1 MNQYALLLNPGHNRV
16 YYKASQQLSA
26 VEFSIVA
33 QTMDCAPFEVQGK
46 LLAGVYY
53 LVFSAQGELSQ
64 KDLEKIARL
73 SFVFALYQVEG
84 ELLRPLLV
92 PQVDLTGIN
101 IGSLLKY
108 TGKTNELF
116 TRMMINVAVSS
127 CAMPEPERVML
138 LDPIAGKGTTLF
150 EGLTMGFDC
159 CGIEIGDKAAAEGYH
174 YLKKYLEIEHIKHTT
189 NLQKQ
194 SGANKSFTAKHYAV
208 DLAKNKEDFKN
219 HREQHWEIVSGNS
232 IYADQFFGK
241 NKFHV
246 LVGDLPYGVQHGNVT
261 AEKQTSL
268 TRSPK
273 ELVQACL
280 PAWKNVLK
288 PGGVLAL
295 AWNTFVFPKEQFAT
309 LLEQAGFQVLLE
321 GPYDQFAHRVDNSIM
336 RDVIVARKPKPG
348 SEPGRT
354 V

>member
-1 MNQYALLLNPGHNRV
+1 MNKYALLLNPGHNRV
-16 YYKASQQLSA
+16 YYKSSEQLSE

-33 QTMDCAPFEVQGK
+33 QSMDAAPCDVHGEMI
-46 LLAGVYY
+46 AGVYY
-53 LVFSAQGELSQ
+53 LLFSTTQ
-64 KDLEKIARL
+64 DLTDRDMDKISRL
-73 SFVFALYQVEG
+73 SFVFAMYKIEG
-84 ELLRPLLV
+84 EMFRPILI
-92 PQVDLTGIN
+92 PNANLTGIN

-127 CAMPEPERVML
+127 CKMPEPERVSL

-150 EGLTMGFDC
+150 EALNMGYDC
-159 CGIEIGDKAAAEGYH
+159 YGIEIGDKAAAEGYH
-174 YLKKYLEIEHIKHTT
+174 YLKKYLELERIKHVS

-194 SGANKSFTAKHYAV
+194 SGPNKSYTAKHYAV
-208 DLAKNKEDFKN
+208 DLAKNKEEFKN

-232 IYADQFFGK
+232 MYADQFFRK

-261 AEKQTSL
+261 GEKQSHL

-280 PAWKNVLK
+280 PAWKNILK
-288 PGGVLAL
+288 PGGVLTL
-295 AWNTFVFPKEQFAT
+295 AWNTNVFPKAQFAAI
-309 LLEQAGFQVLLE
+309 LEQAGFEVLLD
-321 GPYDQFAHRVDNSIM
+321 GPYNQFAHRVDNSIM
-336 RDVIVARKPKPG
+336 RDIIVARKPL
-348 SEPGRT
+348 
-354 V
+354 

>member
-1 MNQYALLLNPGHNRV
+1 MNKYALLLNPGHNRV
-16 YYKASQQLSA
+16 YYKSSQQLSI

-33 QTMDCAPFEVQGK
+33 QTMDCAPYDVQGEMI
-46 LLAGVYY
+46 AGVYY
-53 LVFSAQGELSQ
+53 LVFSAEHTLSE
-64 KDLEKIARL
+64 KDLDKIARL
-73 SFVFALYQVEG
+73 SFVFALYQVEE
-84 ELLRPLLV
+84 ELFRPLLI
-92 PQVDLTGIN
+92 PQANLTDAN
-101 IGSLLKY
+101 LGSLLKY

-150 EGLTMGFDC
+150 EGLNMGFDC
-159 CGIEIGDKAAAEGYH
+159 YGIEIGDKAAAEGYH
-174 YLKKYLEIEHIKHTT
+174 YLKKYLEIERIKHVT

-194 SGANKSFTAKHYAV
+194 SGPNKSFTAKHYAV

-232 IYADQFFGK
+232 MYADRFFPK
-241 NKFHV
+241 NKFHMM
-246 LVGDLPYGVQHGNVT
+246 VGDLPYGVQHGNVT
-261 AEKQTSL
+261 GEKQSSL

-273 ELVQACL
+273 ELVQACA

-295 AWNTFVFPKEQFAT
+295 AWNTNVFPKEQFAV
-309 LLEQAGFQVLLE
+309 LLEQAGFEVLLD
-321 GPYDQFAHRVDNSIM
+321 GPYNQFSHRVDNSIM
-336 RDVIVARKPKPG
+336 RDIIVARRP
-348 SEPGRT
+348 RR
-354 V
+354 

>member
-1 MNQYALLLNPGHNRV
+1 MKKYALLLNPGHNRV
-16 YYKASQQLSA
+16 YYKSSQQLSVA
-26 VEFSIVA
+26 EFTITA
-33 QTMDCAPFEVQGK
+33 QSMDCAPYDIHGETI
-46 LLAGVYY
+46 AGVYY
-53 LVFSAQGELSQ
+53 LVFSAQQDLSNR
-64 KDLEKIARL
+64 DMDKIARL
-73 SFVFALYQVEG
+73 SFVFALYQIEDT
-84 ELLRPLLV
+84 LFRPLLI
-92 PQVDLTGIN
+92 PQANLTGIN

-127 CAMPEPERVML
+127 CTMPEPSRICL

-150 EGLTMGFDC
+150 EGLTMGYDC
-159 CGIEIGDKAAAEGYH
+159 YGIEIGDKATAEGYH
-174 YLKKYLEIEHIKHTT
+174 YLKKYLELERIKHVT

-219 HREQHWEIVSGNS
+219 HQEQHWEIVSGNS
-232 IYADQFFGK
+232 MYADVFFPK

-261 AEKQTSL
+261 SEKQSSL

-288 PGGVLAL
+288 SGGVLAL
-295 AWNTFVFPKEQFAT
+295 AWNTNVFPKTQFAA
-309 LLEQAGFQVLLE
+309 LLEQSGFEVLLD
-321 GPYDQFAHRVDNSIM
+321 GPYNQFSHRVDNAIM
-336 RDVIVARKPKPG
+336 RDIIVARKPNK
-348 SEPGRT
+348 
-354 V
+354 

>member
-26 VEFSIVA
+26 VEFSIMA
-33 QTMDCAPFEVQGK
+33 QSMDCVPYEIKGQTI
-46 LLAGVYY
+46 AGVYY
-53 LVFSAQGELSQ
+53 LTFCAEQPLSER
-64 KDLEKIARL
+64 DLSKIARL
-73 SFVFALYQVEG
+73 SFVFALYQME
-84 ELLRPLLV
+84 EDRFRPLLI
-92 PQVDLTGIN
+92 PDANLTGIN

-127 CAMPEPERVML
+127 CTMPEPERVNL

-174 YLKKYLEIEHIKHTT
+174 YLKKYLEIERIKHVAA
-189 NLQKQ
+189 LKKQ
-194 SGANKSFTAKHYAV
+194 SGPNKSFTAKHYAV

-219 HREQHWEIVSGNS
+219 HKEQHWEIVSGNS
-232 IYADQFFGK
+232 MYADQFFPK

-261 AEKQTSL
+261 GEKQSSL

-273 ELVQACL
+273 DLVAACL

-295 AWNTFVFPKEQFAT
+295 AWNTHVFPKTQFAA
-309 LLEQAGFQVLLE
+309 LLEQAGFEVLLD
-321 GPYDQFAHRVDNSIM
+321 GPYDQFSHRVDNSIM
-336 RDVIVARKPKPG
+336 RDIIVARKP
-348 SEPGRT
+348 R
-354 V
+354 

>member
-1 MNQYALLLNPGHNRV
+1 MKKYALLLNPGHNRV
-16 YYKASQQLSA
+16 YYKSSQQLSA

-33 QTMDCAPFEVQGK
+33 QTMDCAPYDVKGE
-46 LLAGVYY
+46 LIAGVYY
-53 LVFSAQGELSQ
+53 LTFSAEQTLSS
-64 KDLEKIARL
+64 KDLDKIARL
-73 SFVFALYQVEG
+73 SFVFALYQVEND
-84 ELLRPLLV
+84 LFRPLLI
-92 PQVDLTGIN
+92 PQADLTGIN
-101 IGSLLKY
+101 MSSLLKY

-127 CAMPEPERVML
+127 CTMPEPERISL

-150 EGLTMGFDC
+150 EALSMGFDC
-159 CGIEIGDKAAAEGYH
+159 CGIEIGDKAASEGYH
-174 YLKKYLEIEHIKHTT
+174 YLKKYLELERIKHVTD
-189 NLQKQ
+189 LHKQ
-194 SGANKSFTAKHYAV
+194 SGPNKSFTAKHYAV

-232 IYADQFFGK
+232 MYADQFYPK

-261 AEKQTSL
+261 GEKQSAL

-288 PGGVLAL
+288 TGGVLAL
-295 AWNTFVFPKEQFAT
+295 AWNTNVFPKAQFAA
-309 LLEQAGFQVLLE
+309 LLEQAGFEVLLD

-336 RDVIVARKPKPG
+336 RDIIVARKPG
-348 SEPGRT
+348 I
-354 V
+354 

>member
-1 MNQYALLLNPGHNRV
+1 MNKYALLLNPGHNRV

-26 VEFSIVA
+26 VEFSIMA
-33 QTMDCAPFEVQGK
+33 QCMDCAVYDIQGEMI
-46 LLAGVYY
+46 ADVYY
-53 LVFSAQGELSQ
+53 LAFSSQQPLSKQ
-64 KDLEKIARL
+64 DLNKMARL

-84 ELLRPLLV
+84 ELLRPL
-92 PQVDLTGIN
+92 PIPNANLTGIN

-127 CAMPEPERVML
+127 CAMPQPQRIAL

-174 YLKKYLEIEHIKHTT
+174 YLKKYLEIERIKHVA
-189 NLQKQ
+189 NLKKQ
-194 SGANKSFTAKHYAV
+194 SGPNKSFVARRYSV

-219 HREQHWEIVSGNS
+219 HKEQHWEMVSGNS
-232 IYADQFFGK
+232 MYADQFFAK

-261 AEKQTSL
+261 GEKQSSL

-273 ELVQACL
+273 ELVAACL
-280 PAWKNVLK
+280 PAWKKVLK

-295 AWNTFVFPKEQFAT
+295 AWNIHVFPKIQFVS
-309 LLEQAGFQVLLE
+309 LLQQAGFEVLLD
-321 GPYDQFAHRVDNSIM
+321 GPYDQFCHRVDNAIM
-336 RDVIVARKPKPG
+336 RDIIVARKPC
-348 SEPGRT
+348 
-354 V
+354 